1 MPFSALLCRKDKKG
15 MRKDNKDLTG
25 QQPRDEMLQR
35 LWNMDV
41 TSIPEQELSDA
52 LDTFRENRD
61 AYERSRL
68 RKLHVINMMKRAA
81 LFILPIL
88 TAWVSWHYSREHYA
102 VGHEMLQC
110 YVPKGKIDSLLLS
123 DSTKVIVNAG
133 SSIVYPSSFSKQDTC
148 RHVYVNGNCHFA
160 VAKDPS
166 RPFVVDMG
174 NLSVKVLGTHFIVD
188 SHTDEDKV
196 TVTLEEGLVK
206 VFDKRHSMILYPNE
220 QLTYDRTDGKM
231 SKNRVDALAVNSW
244 VKGDIDFSN
253 QPLSEMLR
261 ILERRYNVKIRV
273 ASSKIDLKSRYT
285 MSFKKDESIDNVM
298 RVLTVAL
305 GNARYDKSGN
315 TIWLY

>member
-1 MPFSALLCRKDKKG
+1 MQKYYKSTIDE
-15 MRKDNKDLTG
+15 
-25 QQPRDEMLQR
+25 QPHDEMLHR
-35 LWNMDV
+35 LWDRQEAK
-41 TSIPEQELSDA
+41 IPDTELYNA

-61 AYERSRL
+61 EYEYSRL
-68 RKLHVINMMKRAA
+68 RKWRVIRIMKYAA
-81 LFILPIL
+81 LFILPML
-88 TAWVSWHYSREHYA
+88 TAWAAWNYSAEYYTF
-102 VGHEMLQC
+102 GNEMVQC
-110 YVPKGKIDSLLLS
+110 YVPTGKIDSLWLS

-133 SSIVYPSSFSKQDTC
+133 SSIVYPSSFSKLDSC
-148 RHVYVNGNCHFA
+148 RNVYVNGNCHFA
-160 VAKDPS
+160 VTRDKS
-166 RPFVVDMG
+166 RPFVVNLG
-174 NLSVKVLGTHFIVD
+174 NLKVKVLGTHFSVD
-188 SHTDEDKV
+188 SHTNEDKV

-206 VFDKRHSMILYPNE
+206 VFDERHSMILYPNE

-261 ILERRYNVKIRV
+261 ILERRYNVKISV

-298 RVLTVAL
+298 RVLSVAL

-315 TIWLY
+315 TIRLY